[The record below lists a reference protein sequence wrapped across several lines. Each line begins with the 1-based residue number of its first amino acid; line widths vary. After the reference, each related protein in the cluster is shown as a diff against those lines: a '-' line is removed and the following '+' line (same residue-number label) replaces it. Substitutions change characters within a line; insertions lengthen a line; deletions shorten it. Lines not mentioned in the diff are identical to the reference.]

1 MIKTFVT
8 QQLELLGKC
17 IPDLL
22 LVVDPNGVIVFANRG
37 RGPLSREEMV
47 GRKIQSLYLP
57 GEVENADVAIA
68 EVMLTG
74 GTARFD
80 VKGRVT
86 DGPDTTYSQRM
97 TAIEQDGSVIGI
109 MVMESDVTEKLKL
122 AEEVEVERAKAMHAT
137 KFATL
142 GEMASNIAHEINT
155 PLAHISLLSEMLRER
170 VDKGTM
176 DPGEM
181 RGISD
186 QIDTT
191 LTRIT
196 RTVKSLRSFARQAE
210 GDPFVCAP
218 IAEIVGETLE
228 LMRER
233 MYTEDVELKLDVI
246 PADIMVECR
255 STQITQVLLNLCS
268 NAVDAI
274 AGRDSRWL
282 KVEVADL
289 GISVEISVTDSGPPI
304 PREVREKIMQPFFTT
319 KPSGKGTGLGLSVSK
334 GIAGYHHGLLYLD
347 ELSTQTRFVLLLP
360 KNQPAATAAS

>member
-1 MIKTFVT
+1 VIQNFVT

-17 IPDLL
+17 VPDLL
-22 LVVDPNGVIVFANRG
+22 LVLDPGGVIVFANRG
-37 RGPLSREEMV
+37 RGPIAREDLV

-57 GEVENADVAIA
+57 GEVEGADVAIA

-74 GTARFD
+74 GTARLE
-80 VKGRVT
+80 VHGRVT
-86 DGPDTTYSQRM
+86 DGPETTYSQRM
-97 TAIEQDGSVIGI
+97 SAIEENGTVIGI
-109 MVMESDVTEKLKL
+109 MLMESDVTEKLKL
-122 AEEVEVERAKAMHAT
+122 AEEVELERAKAMHAT

-155 PLAHISLLSEMLRER
+155 PLAHIQLLSEMLRER
-170 VDKGTM
+170 IDKGSL
-176 DPGEM
+176 DPNEL

-233 MYTEDVELKLDVI
+233 MHTEDVELKFEPI
-246 PADIMVECR
+246 PGDLMVECR

-274 AGRDSRWL
+274 AGREARWL
-282 KVEVADL
+282 KVEVQDL

-360 KNQPAATAAS
+360 KNQPAASAA